1 MQKVTRIVGLCLVAT
16 IGLTGCAAQD
26 GPPITEVKSAAALQE
41 QMTAGVMVI
50 HALDAEHYAKGHV
63 PGAINIDYEK
73 MTPEMLPA
81 EKNKSMVFYCAGG
94 MCPVGR
100 MAANKARSWGY
111 TNVSVYEG
119 GIKDWRAAGM
129 KVEAGSEP
137 RP

>member
-1 MQKVTRIVGLCLVAT
+1 MQKVTCLFGLWFVAA
-16 IGLTGCAAQD
+16 IGLTGCAAND
-26 GPPITEVKSAAALQE
+26 GPPIAEVKSAAALQE
-41 QMTAGVMVI
+41 QMSAGVMIV

-63 PGAINIDYEK
+63 PGAVNIDYEK

-81 EKNKSMVFYCAGG
+81 EKDKPIVFYCAGG

-100 MAANKARSWGY
+100 MAANKAQSWGY

-129 KVEAGSEP
+129 KVESGSEP

>member
-1 MQKVTRIVGLCLVAT
+1 MQKLTRILGLGLVVA
-16 IGLTGCAAQD
+16 IALTGCAAHN
-26 GPPITEVKSAAALQE
+26 GPPIAEVKSAAALQE
-41 QMTAGVMVI
+41 LMTAGVMVV

-63 PGAINIDYEK
+63 PGAVNIDYEK

-81 EKNKSMVFYCAGG
+81 KKDRSIVFYCAGG

-100 MAANKARSWGY
+100 MAASKARSWGY

-129 KVEAGSEP
+129 KVESGTEP